1 MALPIIANTYRCA
14 FNWHNSDTSTDAT
27 NVMHFVHSSSNPAAI
42 AADIEA
48 NWTQNMIGFMPTHSI
63 CTEIVITPLDGS
75 SVTFPYI
82 TPAVAHW
89 HGPQTTQD
97 VDPQVCALIKLVTA
111 KRGRAYRGRV
121 YLPFVSEAAKAAG
134 QLDSTT
140 VTNAT
145 TAWAAFVA
153 AMASAGTH
161 LAVASYKNST
171 QETVVAAAMEHYT
184 ATQRRRLKRNS
195 ST

>member
-1 MALPIIANTYRCA
+1 
-14 FNWHNSDTSTDAT
+14 
-27 NVMHFVHSSSNPAAI
+27 
-42 AADIEA
+42 
-48 NWTQNMIGFMPTHSI
+48 MPTHSV

-82 TPAVAHW
+82 TPVVTHW

-97 VDPQVCALIKLVTA
+97 VSPQVAGLIKLVTA

-121 YLPFVSEAAKAAG
+121 YLPNVSEAAQAAG
-134 QLDSTT
+134 QVDSTT
-140 VTNAT
+140 VANTT

-161 LAVASYKNST
+161 LCVASYKNAT
-171 QETVVAAAMEHYT
+171 QETVVAAAMEHYI
-184 ATQRRRLKRNS
+184 ATQRRRLKRTS
-195 ST
+195 AT